1 MSNRRNEELEELL
14 EPPHEFWEPA
24 RREPSKM
31 ERYMAVATVTVIV
44 YSMVIMTAVELAR
57 GLAW

>member
-1 MSNRRNEELEELL
+1 MNRRNEDLEELL
-14 EPPHEFWEPA
+14 ELQPEFREPA
-24 RREPSKM
+24 RREPIRL

-44 YSMVIMTAVELAR
+44 YSLVIMTAVELAR

>member
-1 MSNRRNEELEELL
+1 MSNRRNEELDELL
-14 EPPHEFWEPA
+14 ELQPEFWEQA
-24 RREPSKM
+24 RREPSKL

-44 YSMVIMTAVELAR
+44 YSLVIMTAVELAR